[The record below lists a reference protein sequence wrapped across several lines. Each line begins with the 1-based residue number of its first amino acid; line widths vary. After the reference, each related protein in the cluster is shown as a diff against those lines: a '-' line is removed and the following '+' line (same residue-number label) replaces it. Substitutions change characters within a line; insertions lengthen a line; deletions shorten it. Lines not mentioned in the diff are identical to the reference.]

1 MKSKLLLLSLIA
13 LGACSPNMSDKKLSL
28 LSTGVAHK
36 DSVQDNYFG
45 TIVADPYRWLE
56 NDTADD
62 VNAWVKEQNLVTM
75 NFLDKIPFRKQIKA
89 RLTEILNYEKF
100 SAPSR
105 VGEFY
110 FFSKN
115 DGLQNQSITYFQKG
129 LWGDPKVFLDP
140 NKISTDGTAAVSM
153 LGFSNDKKYV
163 AYAINQSGSDWQTIK
178 VKKVE
183 DASDTNDELKWVK
196 F

>member
-1 MKSKLLLLSLIA
+1 MKSMYKLLFAFLLIA
-13 LGACSPNMSDKKLSL
+13 STTLMAQESIKYPTTKK
-28 LSTGVAHK
+28 VEQV
-36 DSVQDNYFG
+36 DDYFG
-45 TIVADPYRWLE
+45 TKIQDPYRWLE

-129 LWGDPKVFLDP
+129 LWGEGGRGHGRREGGRGHRLDLRR
-140 NKISTDGTAAVSM
+140 GRRHRR
-153 LGFSNDKKYV
+153 
-163 AYAINQSGSDWQTIK
+163 
-178 VKKVE
+178 
-183 DASDTNDELKWVK
+183 
-196 F
+196 